1 MADIERFPGRGQRRG
16 RATGSG
22 NGNGGTL
29 GERSVALETDMQHV
43 ATKADLKNTENR
55 LIRWMLGTIMVATVG
70 LSLAV
75 LRALLP

>member
-1 MADIERFPGRGQRRG
+1 
-16 RATGSG
+16 
-22 NGNGGTL
+22 
-29 GERSVALETDMQHV
+29 MQHV